1 MSSTLKIYVLALVS
15 FLVGTSEYV
24 IAGILDRIA
33 DTMNISLIAAGQ
45 LITIFSLV
53 YALGTPVIIALT
65 SRWDRRKL
73 LLYFLGLFVV
83 ANVLAYLL
91 PGYGLFVVARVL
103 MALGAGVVVVTALTV
118 ASQIAAEGK
127 QASAIATVI
136 TGFTASLIIGVPLGR
151 LVAASWD
158 WKLVFAGIAVLGVLA
173 MLVIAAAIPPSKA
186 EAPVPLKKQLSL
198 LKQPRIVLALLVTFF
213 WLGGY
218 SIAYT
223 YISPYL
229 VSVSGMSEALLSSAL
244 LAFGIASLIGSK
256 VGGFSADRLGVKRT
270 LITGM
275 TLHIVSLVLLN
286 ITASSHLAVFLV
298 LILWSFA
305 AWSSG
310 PTQQYNLV
318 TMAPESS
325 GIMLSLNSSVMQL
338 AMAAGA
344 GIGGIAVSSVSLSSI
359 TWIGAVGVAVAVII
373 VIGSYR
379 SAPLKSTQT
388 NTSHNVA

>member
-73 LLYFLGLFVV
+73 LLYFLGLFVA

-91 PGYGLFVVARVL
+91 PGYGLFVTARVL

-136 TGFTASLIIGVPLGR
+136 TGFTASLIVGVPLGR

-244 LAFGIASLIGSK
+244 LAFGIASLMGSK

-298 LILWSFA
+298 LILWSFS

-338 AMAAGA
+338 AMASGA

-359 TWIGAVGVAVAVII
+359 TWIGAVGVAVAIII
-373 VIGSYR
+373 VISSYR
-379 SAPLKSTQT
+379 SAPFKSTQT
-388 NTSHNVA
+388 NTSHNSA

>member
-1 MSSTLKIYVLALVS
+1 MSNTWKIYVLALVS

-33 DTMNISLIAAGQ
+33 DTMHISLIAAGQ

-53 YALGTPVIIALT
+53 YALGTPIIIALT
-65 SRWDRRKL
+65 FRFDRRKL

-91 PGYGLFVVARVL
+91 PGYGLFVAARVL

-118 ASQIAAEGK
+118 ASKVAAEGK

-151 LVAASWD
+151 IVAASWD
-158 WKLVFAGIAVLGVLA
+158 WKLVFAGIAVLGVIA
-173 MLVIAAAIPPSKA
+173 MIVIALSIPSSEG

-198 LKQPRIVLALLVTFF
+198 LKQPRIGLALLVTFF

-229 VSVSGMSEALLSSAL
+229 VSVAGMSEAVLSSAL

-256 VGGFSADRLGVKRT
+256 VGGYSADRIGVKRT
-270 LITGM
+270 LFIGM
-275 TLHIVSLVLLN
+275 ALHIFSLVMLN
-286 ITASSHLAVFLV
+286 LTAHASVIIFAI

-344 GIGGIAVSSVSLSSI
+344 GIGGIAVNSVSLSSI
-359 TWIGAVGVAVAVII
+359 TWIGAAGVAIALII
-373 VIGSYR
+373 MMLSYR
-379 SAPLKSTQT
+379 S
-388 NTSHNVA
+388 TSIKPSQIDANNVA

>member
-1 MSSTLKIYVLALVS
+1 MSSSTLKIYVLALVS

-91 PGYGLFVVARVL
+91 PGYGLFVAARVL

-136 TGFTASLIIGVPLGR
+136 TGFTASLIVGVPLGR

-158 WKLVFAGIAVLGVLA
+158 WKLVFAGIAVLGILA

-186 EAPVPLKKQLSL
+186 EAPVPLKNQLSL

-223 YISPYL
+223 YISP
-229 VSVSGMSEALLSSAL
+229 
-244 LAFGIASLIGSK
+244 
-256 VGGFSADRLGVKRT
+256 T
-270 LITGM
+270 LYP
-275 TLHIVSLVLLN
+275 
-286 ITASSHLAVFLV
+286 F
-298 LILWSFA
+298 
-305 AWSSG
+305 
-310 PTQQYNLV
+310 Q
-318 TMAPESS
+318 E
-325 GIMLSLNSSVMQL
+325 
-338 AMAAGA
+338 
-344 GIGGIAVSSVSLSSI
+344 
-359 TWIGAVGVAVAVII
+359 
-373 VIGSYR
+373 
-379 SAPLKSTQT
+379 
-388 NTSHNVA
+388 

>member
-1 MSSTLKIYVLALVS
+1 MSKQLKIVVLALVS
-15 FLVGTSEYV
+15 FLVGTSEYI

-33 DTMNISLIAAGQ
+33 ATMHISLIAAGQ
-45 LITIFSLV
+45 LITVFSLV

-65 SRWDRRKL
+65 SRFDRRKL
-73 LLYFLGLFVV
+73 LLYFLGLFVI
-83 ANVLAYLL
+83 ANVLAFLL
-91 PGYGLFVVARVL
+91 PGYEWFIAARVL

-118 ASQIAAEGK
+118 ASKIASEGK

-136 TGFTASLIIGVPLGR
+136 TGFTASLIVGVPLGR

-158 WKLVFAGIAVLGVLA
+158 WKLVFAGIAFLGLLS
-173 MLVIAAAIPPSKA
+173 MLVIASTIPPLEA
-186 EAPVPLKKQLSL
+186 EAHVPLKKQLSL
-198 LKQPRIVLALLVTFF
+198 LKQPRIGLALLVTFF

-218 SIAYT
+218 SITYT

-229 VSVSGMSEALLSSAL
+229 IEISGMSEALLSTTL

-256 VGGFSADRLGVKRT
+256 AGGYSADRQGVKRT
-270 LITGM
+270 LLVGM
-275 TLHIVSLVLLN
+275 ALHVFSLAMLN
-286 ITASSHLAVFLV
+286 LTSHSSFAIIAV

-310 PTQQYNLV
+310 PTQQYHLV

-325 GIMLSLNSSVMQL
+325 SIMLSLNSSVMQL

-344 GIGGIAVSSVSLSSI
+344 GLGGIAVSAVSLSSI
-359 TWIGAVGVAVAVII
+359 TWIGAAGVAVAFAVVGI
-373 VIGSYR
+373 SYR
-379 SAPLKSTQT
+379 SAYRKE
-388 NTSHNVA
+388 TSNASSAA

>member
-1 MSSTLKIYVLALVS
+1 MSNTWKIYVLALVS

-24 IAGILDRIA
+24 IAGILDRISE
-33 DTMNISLIAAGQ
+33 TMNISLIAAGQ

-53 YALGTPVIIALT
+53 YALGTPIIIALT
-65 SRWDRRKL
+65 SRMDRRKL

-83 ANVLAYLL
+83 GNVLAYLL
-91 PGYGLFVVARVL
+91 PGYGLFIAARVL

-118 ASQIAAEGK
+118 AAKIAAEGK

-136 TGFTASLIIGVPLGR
+136 TGFTASLIVGVPLGR
-151 LVAASWD
+151 MVAAAWD
-158 WKLVFAGIAVLGVLA
+158 WKLVFAGIAVLGVIA
-173 MLVIAAAIPPSKA
+173 MVVIASTIPSSEG
-186 EAPVPLKKQLSL
+186 EAPVPLKKQLAL
-198 LKQPRIVLALLVTFF
+198 LKQPRIGFALLVTFF

-229 VSVSGMSEALLSSAL
+229 VSIAGMSETLLSSAL

-256 VGGFSADRLGVKRT
+256 SGGYSADRLGVKRT
-270 LITGM
+270 LLLGM
-275 TLHIVSLVLLN
+275 ALHVISLMMLNVTAHSGATVFIVLV
-286 ITASSHLAVFLV
+286 
-298 LILWSFA
+298 LWSFA

-344 GIGGIAVSSVSLSSI
+344 GIGGIAVSAVSLSSI
-359 TWIGAVGVAVAVII
+359 TWIGAAGVVIAMIIIILAYRPAGATVA
-373 VIGSYR
+373 
-379 SAPLKSTQT
+379 QT
-388 NTSHNVA
+388 ESSNVA

>member
-91 PGYGLFVVARVL
+91 PGYGLFVAARVL

-136 TGFTASLIIGVPLGR
+136 TGFTASLIVGVPLGR

-298 LILWSFA
+298 LILWSFS

-344 GIGGIAVSSVSLSSI
+344 GIGGIAVSSISLSSI
-359 TWIGAVGVAVAVII
+359 TWIGAVGVAVAAII

-379 SAPLKSTQT
+379 SAPVKSTQT

>member
-1 MSSTLKIYVLALVS
+1 MSNTWKIYVLALVS

-24 IAGILDRIA
+24 IAGILDRIS

-45 LITIFSLV
+45 LITIFSLI
-53 YALGTPVIIALT
+53 YALGTPIIIALT
-65 SRWDRRKL
+65 SRMDRRKL

-83 ANVLAYLL
+83 GNVLAYLL
-91 PGYGLFVVARVL
+91 PGYGLFIAARVL

-118 ASQIAAEGK
+118 AAKIAPAGK
-127 QASAIATVI
+127 QASSIATVI
-136 TGFTASLIIGVPLGR
+136 TGFTASLIVGVPLGR
-151 LVAASWD
+151 MVAAAWD
-158 WKLVFAGIAVLGVLA
+158 WKLIFAGIAILGVLA
-173 MLVIAAAIPPSKA
+173 MIVIASTIPPSEG
-186 EAPVPLKKQLSL
+186 EAPVPLKKQLAL
-198 LKQPRIVLALLVTFF
+198 LKQPRIGFALLVSFF

-229 VSVSGMSEALLSSAL
+229 VTVAGMNETVLSSAL

-256 VGGFSADRLGVKRT
+256 SGGFSADRMGVKRT
-270 LITGM
+270 LILGM
-275 TLHIVSLVLLN
+275 ALHVVSLLMLN
-286 ITASSHLAVFLV
+286 ITAHSSVIVFIV
-298 LILWSFA
+298 LILWSFS

-344 GIGGIAVSSVSLSSI
+344 GIGGIAVSAVSLSSI
-359 TWIGAVGVAVAVII
+359 TWIGAAGVVIAMI
-373 VIGSYR
+373 IIILAYR
-379 SAPLKSTQT
+379 PGIATTAQAESS
-388 NTSHNVA
+388 NVA

>member
-1 MSSTLKIYVLALVS
+1 MSNTWKIYVLALVS

-33 DTMNISLIAAGQ
+33 DTMHISLIAAGQ

-53 YALGTPVIIALT
+53 YALGTPIIIALT
-65 SRWDRRKL
+65 FRFDRRKL

-91 PGYGLFVVARVL
+91 PGYGLFVAARVL

-118 ASQIAAEGK
+118 ASKVAAEGK

-151 LVAASWD
+151 IVAASWD
-158 WKLVFAGIAVLGVLA
+158 WKLVFAGIAVLGVIA
-173 MLVIAAAIPPSKA
+173 MIVIALSIPSSDG

-198 LKQPRIVLALLVTFF
+198 LKQPRIGLALLVTFF

-229 VSVSGMSEALLSSAL
+229 VSVAGMSEAVLSSAL

-256 VGGFSADRLGVKRT
+256 VGGYSADRIGVKRT
-270 LITGM
+270 LFIGM
-275 TLHIVSLVLLN
+275 ALHIVSLVMLN
-286 ITASSHLAVFLV
+286 LTAHASVTIFAI

-344 GIGGIAVSSVSLSSI
+344 GIGGIAVNSVSLSSI
-359 TWIGAVGVAVAVII
+359 TWIGAAGVTIALII
-373 VIGSYR
+373 MMLSYR
-379 SAPLKSTQT
+379 S
-388 NTSHNVA
+388 TSIKPSPIDANNVA

>member
-1 MSSTLKIYVLALVS
+1 MSKTWKIYVLALVS

-24 IAGILDRIA
+24 IAGILDRIS

-53 YALGTPVIIALT
+53 YAIGTPIIIALT
-65 SRWDRRKL
+65 SRMDRRKL
-73 LLYFLGLFVV
+73 LLYFLGLFV
-83 ANVLAYLL
+83 AGNVLAYLL
-91 PGYGLFVVARVL
+91 PGYGLFIAARVL

-118 ASQIAAEGK
+118 AAKIAAEGK

-136 TGFTASLIIGVPLGR
+136 TGFTASLIVGVPLGR
-151 LVAASWD
+151 MVAAAWD
-158 WKLVFAGIAVLGVLA
+158 WKLVFAGIAILGIIA
-173 MLVIAAAIPPSKA
+173 MVVIASTIPSS
-186 EAPVPLKKQLSL
+186 EGETPVPLKKQLAL
-198 LKQPRIVLALLVTFF
+198 LKQPRIGFALLVTFF

-229 VSVSGMSEALLSSAL
+229 VSIAGMSETLLSSAL

-256 VGGFSADRLGVKRT
+256 SGGFSADRLGVKRT
-270 LITGM
+270 LLMGM
-275 TLHIVSLVLLN
+275 ALHVVSLMMLN
-286 ITASSHLAVFLV
+286 VTAHSGATVFIV

-318 TMAPESS
+318 TMSPESS

-344 GIGGIAVSSVSLSSI
+344 GVGGIAVSAVSLSSI
-359 TWIGAVGVAVAVII
+359 TWIGAAGVVIAMI
-373 VIGSYR
+373 IIILAYR
-379 SAPLKSTQT
+379 SAGATVAQT
-388 NTSHNVA
+388 DSSNVA

>member
-1 MSSTLKIYVLALVS
+1 MSNQLKIVVLALVS

-33 DTMNISLIAAGQ
+33 DTMHISLIAAGQ
-45 LITIFSLV
+45 LITVFSLV

-65 SRWDRRKL
+65 SRFDRRKL
-73 LLYFLGLFVV
+73 LLSFLGLFVV
-83 ANVLAYLL
+83 ANVLAFLL
-91 PGYGLFVVARVL
+91 PGYEWFIATRVL

-118 ASQIAAEGK
+118 ASKIASEGK

-158 WKLVFAGIAVLGVLA
+158 WKLVFAGIAFLGLLS
-173 MLVIAAAIPPSKA
+173 MMVIASTIPSLEA
-186 EAPVPLKKQLSL
+186 EAHVPLKKQLSL
-198 LKQPRIVLALLVTFF
+198 LKQPRIGLALLVTFF

-218 SIAYT
+218 SITYT

-229 VSVSGMSEALLSSAL
+229 IEISGMSEAVLSTTL

-256 VGGFSADRLGVKRT
+256 AGGYSADRQGVKRT
-270 LITGM
+270 LLVGM
-275 TLHIVSLVLLN
+275 ALHVFSLVMLN
-286 ITASSHLAVFLV
+286 LTSHSPFAIVAV

-310 PTQQYNLV
+310 PTQQYHLV

-325 GIMLSLNSSVMQL
+325 SIMLSLNSSVMQL

-344 GIGGIAVSSVSLSSI
+344 GLGGIAVSAISLSSI
-359 TWIGAVGVAVAVII
+359 TWIGAAGVAIAFAVVGV
-373 VIGSYR
+373 SYR
-379 SAPLKSTQT
+379 SSYRKE
-388 NTSHNVA
+388 TSNASSAA

>member
-1 MSSTLKIYVLALVS
+1 MSNTWKIYVLALVS

-24 IAGILDRIA
+24 IAGILDRIS

-53 YALGTPVIIALT
+53 YALGTPIIIALT
-65 SRWDRRKL
+65 SRMDRRKL
-73 LLYFLGLFVV
+73 LLYFLGLFV
-83 ANVLAYLL
+83 AGNVLAYLL
-91 PGYGLFVVARVL
+91 PGYGLFIAARIL

-118 ASQIAAEGK
+118 AAKIAPAGK
-127 QASAIATVI
+127 QASSIATVI
-136 TGFTASLIIGVPLGR
+136 TGFTASLIVGVPLGR
-151 LVAASWD
+151 MVAAAWD
-158 WKLVFAGIAVLGVLA
+158 WKLIFAGIAILGVLA
-173 MLVIAAAIPPSKA
+173 MIVIASTIPPSEG
-186 EAPVPLKKQLSL
+186 EAPVPLKKQLAL
-198 LKQPRIVLALLVTFF
+198 LKQPRIGFALLVSFF

-229 VSVSGMSEALLSSAL
+229 VTVAGMNETVLSSAL

-256 VGGFSADRLGVKRT
+256 SGGFSADRMGVKRT
-270 LITGM
+270 LILGM
-275 TLHIVSLVLLN
+275 ALHVVSLLMLN
-286 ITASSHLAVFLV
+286 ITAHSGVIVFIV
-298 LILWSFA
+298 LILWSFS

-318 TMAPESS
+318 TLAPESS

-344 GIGGIAVSSVSLSSI
+344 GIGGIAVSAVSLSSI
-359 TWIGAVGVAVAVII
+359 TWIGAAGVVIAMI
-373 VIGSYR
+373 IIIFAYR
-379 SAPLKSTQT
+379 PGIATTAQT
-388 NTSHNVA
+388 ESSNVA

>member
-1 MSSTLKIYVLALVS
+1 MSNTWKIYVLALVS

-24 IAGILDRIA
+24 IAGILDRIS

-53 YALGTPVIIALT
+53 YALGTPIIIALT
-65 SRWDRRKL
+65 SRMDRRKL
-73 LLYFLGLFVV
+73 LLYFLGLFVIG
-83 ANVLAYLL
+83 NVLAFLL
-91 PGYGLFVVARVL
+91 PGYGLFIAARVL
-103 MALGAGVVVVTALTV
+103 MALGAGVVVVTSLT
-118 ASQIAAEGK
+118 IAAKIAAVGK
-127 QASAIATVI
+127 QASSIATVI
-136 TGFTASLIIGVPLGR
+136 TGFTASLIVGVPLGR
-151 LVAASWD
+151 MVAAAWD
-158 WKLVFAGIAVLGVLA
+158 WKLVFAGIAILGVIA
-173 MLVIAAAIPPSKA
+173 MIVIAITIPPSEG

-198 LKQPRIVLALLVTFF
+198 LKQPRIGLALLVSFF

-229 VSVSGMSEALLSSAL
+229 VSIAGMSEALLSSAL

-256 VGGFSADRLGVKRT
+256 SGGYSADRMGVKRT
-270 LITGM
+270 LLMGM
-275 TLHIVSLVLLN
+275 ALHVISLLMLN
-286 ITASSHLAVFLV
+286 VTAHSGAAVFIV
-298 LILWSFA
+298 LILWSFS

-344 GIGGIAVSSVSLSSI
+344 GIGGIAVSAVSLSSI
-359 TWIGAVGVAVAVII
+359 TWIGAVGVVIAMMIIILAYRPGVATK
-373 VIGSYR
+373 
-379 SAPLKSTQT
+379 LQT
-388 NTSHNVA
+388 ESSHVA

>member
-1 MSSTLKIYVLALVS
+1 MSNTWKIYVLALVS

-33 DTMNISLIAAGQ
+33 DTMHISLIAAGQ

-53 YALGTPVIIALT
+53 YALGTPIIIALT
-65 SRWDRRKL
+65 SRFDRRKL
-73 LLYFLGLFVV
+73 LLYFLGLFVA

-91 PGYGLFVVARVL
+91 PGYELFVAARVL

-118 ASQIAAEGK
+118 ASKVAAEGK

-151 LVAASWD
+151 VVAASWD
-158 WKLVFAGIAVLGVLA
+158 WKLVFAGIAVLGVIA
-173 MLVIAAAIPPSKA
+173 MIVIALSIPSSEG

-198 LKQPRIVLALLVTFF
+198 LKQPRIGLALLVTFF

-229 VSVSGMSEALLSSAL
+229 VSVAGMSEGMLSSAL

-256 VGGFSADRLGVKRT
+256 VGGYSADRIGVKRT
-270 LITGM
+270 LFIGM
-275 TLHIVSLVLLN
+275 ALHIVSLVMLN
-286 ITASSHLAVFLV
+286 LTAHASVTIFAI

-344 GIGGIAVSSVSLSSI
+344 GIGGIAVNSVSLSSI
-359 TWIGAVGVAVAVII
+359 TWIGAVGVAIALII
-373 VIGSYR
+373 MMLSYR
-379 SAPLKSTQT
+379 PTSLKPSQIDA
-388 NTSHNVA
+388 NNAA

>member
-1 MSSTLKIYVLALVS
+1 MSNTWKIYVLALVS

-24 IAGILDRIA
+24 IAGILDRIS

-53 YALGTPVIIALT
+53 YALGTPIIIALT
-65 SRWDRRKL
+65 SRMDRRKL
-73 LLYFLGLFVV
+73 LLYFLGLFVIG
-83 ANVLAYLL
+83 NVLAYLL
-91 PGYGLFVVARVL
+91 PGYGLFIAARVL

-118 ASQIAAEGK
+118 AAKISAEGK

-136 TGFTASLIIGVPLGR
+136 TGFTASLIVGVPLGR
-151 LVAASWD
+151 MVAAAWD
-158 WKLVFAGIAVLGVLA
+158 WKLIFAGIAVLGIIA
-173 MLVIAAAIPPSKA
+173 MVVIASTIPSS
-186 EAPVPLKKQLSL
+186 EGETPVPLKKQLAL
-198 LKQPRIVLALLVTFF
+198 LKQPRIGFALLVTFF

-229 VSVSGMSEALLSSAL
+229 VSIAGMSETLLSSAL

-256 VGGFSADRLGVKRT
+256 SGGYSADRMGVKRT
-270 LITGM
+270 LIMGM
-275 TLHIVSLVLLN
+275 ALHVISLLMLN
-286 ITASSHLAVFLV
+286 VTAHSGAALFIV
-298 LILWSFA
+298 LILWSFS

-344 GIGGIAVSSVSLSSI
+344 GIGGIAVSAVSLSSI
-359 TWIGAVGVAVAVII
+359 TWIGAVGVVIAMMIIILTYRPGVATT
-373 VIGSYR
+373 
-379 SAPLKSTQT
+379 PQT
-388 NTSHNVA
+388 ESSHVA

>member
-73 LLYFLGLFVV
+73 LLYFLGLFVA

-91 PGYGLFVVARVL
+91 PGYGLFVTARVL

-136 TGFTASLIIGVPLGR
+136 TGFTASLIVGVPLGR

-298 LILWSFA
+298 LILWSFS

-338 AMAAGA
+338 AMASGA

-359 TWIGAVGVAVAVII
+359 TWIGAVGVAVAIII
-373 VIGSYR
+373 VISSYR
-379 SAPLKSTQT
+379 SAPFKSTQT
-388 NTSHNVA
+388 NTSHNSA

>member
-1 MSSTLKIYVLALVS
+1 MSNTWKIYVLALVS

-24 IAGILDRIA
+24 IAGILDRIS

-53 YALGTPVIIALT
+53 YALGTPIIIALT
-65 SRWDRRKL
+65 SRMDRRKL
-73 LLYFLGLFVV
+73 LLYFLGLFVIG
-83 ANVLAYLL
+83 NVLAYLL
-91 PGYGLFVVARVL
+91 PGYGLFIAARVL

-118 ASQIAAEGK
+118 AAKISAEGK

-136 TGFTASLIIGVPLGR
+136 TGFTASLIVGVPLGR
-151 LVAASWD
+151 MVAAAWD
-158 WKLVFAGIAVLGVLA
+158 WKLIFAGIAVLGIIA
-173 MLVIAAAIPPSKA
+173 MVVIASTIPSS
-186 EAPVPLKKQLSL
+186 EGETPVPLKKQLAL
-198 LKQPRIVLALLVTFF
+198 LKQPRIGFALLVTFF

-229 VSVSGMSEALLSSAL
+229 VSIAGMSETLLSSAL

-256 VGGFSADRLGVKRT
+256 SGGYSADRMGVKRT
-270 LITGM
+270 LIMGM
-275 TLHIVSLVLLN
+275 ALHVISLLMLNVTAHSGAVLF
-286 ITASSHLAVFLV
+286 IV
-298 LILWSFA
+298 LILWSFS

-344 GIGGIAVSSVSLSSI
+344 GIGGIAVSAVSLSSI
-359 TWIGAVGVAVAVII
+359 TWIGALGVVIAMIIIILAYRPGVATKLQTESSHVA
-373 VIGSYR
+373 
-379 SAPLKSTQT
+379 
-388 NTSHNVA
+388 